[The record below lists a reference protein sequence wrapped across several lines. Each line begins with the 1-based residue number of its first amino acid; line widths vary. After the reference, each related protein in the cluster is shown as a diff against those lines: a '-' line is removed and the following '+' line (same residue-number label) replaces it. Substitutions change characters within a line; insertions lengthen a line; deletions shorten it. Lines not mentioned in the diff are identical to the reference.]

1 LKWLNATLEENKLY
15 IETNQMERKMNEKRL
30 VRVEEGRMIAGVC
43 TGLARYLGVDAT
55 VVRLIF
61 VLLALFAAGGVLLY
75 LILWIIMPMEEAA

>member
-1 LKWLNATLEENKLY
+1 MDDAFRKSGLHFDTD
-15 IETNQMERKMNEKRL
+15 QMEEKMNEKRL

-43 TGLARYLGVDAT
+43 AGLGRYLGVDAT

-75 LILWIIMPMEEAA
+75 LILWLIMPMEGAV